1 METEARSDWYNRT
14 ATEINLYKD
23 TSNKKKSKKYKL
35 ELLLG
40 VANRVDEFSSDCGEC
55 QIFQQEITTLAQD
68 LGNLIQLPGKERRK
82 SHIKKINNIVKH
94 LKKEHKL
101 ITEGYYRGMGMIMGP
116 AMGTGIGAALDNISV
131 GIGIGIAIG
140 IVIGNYMDKKAEK
153 EGKVI

>member
-35 ELLLG
+35 ERLLG
-40 VANRVDEFSSDCGEC
+40 VANRVDEFSSYCGEC
-55 QIFQQEITTLAQD
+55 QMFQQEVTSLAQD
-68 LGNLIQLPGKERRK
+68 LGNLMQLPGKERRK

-101 ITEGYYRGMGMIMGP
+101 ITEGYYRGMGMMIGP
-116 AMGTGIGAALDNISV
+116 VMGTSIGAAFDNTV
-131 GIGIGIAIG
+131 AGIAIG
-140 IVIGNYMDKKAEK
+140 VAIGFVIGNYMDKKAEK

>member
-82 SHIKKINNIVKH
+82 SHIKRINNIVKH

-101 ITEGYYRGMGMIMGP
+101 ITEGYYRGMGMMIGP
-116 AMGTGIGAALDNISV
+116 VMGTSIGAAFDNTAV
-131 GIGIGIAIG
+131 GIAIG
-140 IVIGNYMDKKAEK
+140 VAIGFVIGNYMDKKAEK

>member
-1 METEARSDWYNRT
+1 MEIEARSDWYNRT
-14 ATEINLYKD
+14 ATEINLYQD
-23 TSNKKKSKKYKL
+23 TLNKRDSKKYKL
-35 ELLLG
+35 DLLLR
-40 VANRVDEFSSDCGEC
+40 VANRVDDFASYCGEC
-55 QIFQQEITTLAQD
+55 YMFQQEVTTLAQD

-101 ITEGYYRGMGMIMGP
+101 ITEGYYRGMGMMIGP
-116 AMGTGIGAALDNISV
+116 AMGTSIGAALDNISV

-140 IVIGNYMDKKAEK
+140 FVIGNYMDKKAEK